1 MRVTRRAN
9 AFHVRTRVLVEMNI
23 CIITSSFPSRPD
35 DIVQAPFLINFIEGL
50 KKRDHQVFLFTQDRE
65 GVKEEFLEGVQVK
78 WFPWRKSTKP
88 LVQLNP
94 MNPLDCLRIGNLF
107 YNGRRMLLPF
117 IKENKI
123 DVCLALW
130 VLPSGYFA
138 NHAYRWAGIPYSVW
152 ALGSDIYRYG
162 RNPFLYPIMKRVIGE
177 ARGVFADGFDLSKRV
192 RERFR
197 RNCFFLA
204 TTRTLKKIKSNEPNK
219 PNEPNNPFCF
229 LFVGRLEKVKGL
241 DLLLQSMARLME
253 EDLDVHLTIVGKG
266 RMEEW
271 AKDFV
276 RQKGLGKRVS
286 MVGNVSDPALAS
298 LYTSA
303 DCIVIPSRSES
314 IPLIFSEAIRFDKE
328 LIVTDVGDMGMLGRQ
343 YGVAWVIPPEDPMAL
358 KEMMK
363 KRVELKDNGK
373 KVRDEAGR
381 EELKRLFDIET
392 SVERFL
398 EDYK

>member
-1 MRVTRRAN
+1 
-9 AFHVRTRVLVEMNI
+9 
-23 CIITSSFPSRPD
+23 
-35 DIVQAPFLINFIEGL
+35 L
-50 KKRDHQVFLFTQDRE
+50 KKREHQVFLFTQDRQ
-65 GVKEEFLEGVQVK
+65 GVKEEFLEGVHVK
-78 WFPWRKSTKP
+78 RFPWMKSKKP

-94 MNPLDCLRIGNLF
+94 MNPLDCLRIGSLF
-107 YNGRRMLLPF
+107 YYGQKALPPF
-117 IKENKI
+117 VKENKI
-123 DVCLALW
+123 DACLALW

-138 NHAYRWAGIPYSVW
+138 NRAYSLAGIPYSVW

-162 RNPFLYPIMKRVIGE
+162 RNPFLHPMMKRILWK

-192 RERFR
+192 EGRFGR
-197 RNCFFLA
+197 KCFFLA
-204 TTRTLKKIKSNEPNK
+204 TTRTIPPPPRLLKGGWGGLTSK
-219 PNEPNNPFCF
+219 PYRL

-241 DLLLQSMARLME
+241 DLLLQSMALLIE

-271 AKDFV
+271 AKVFIH
-276 RQKGLGKRVS
+276 QKGLGKRVS

-298 LYTSA
+298 LYTST
-303 DCIVIPSRSES
+303 DCVVIPSRSES
-314 IPLIFSEAIRFDKE
+314 IPLVFSEAIRFDKE

-363 KRVELKDNGK
+363 RKVELQDGDGTGGK
-373 KVRDEAGR
+373 GEKR
-381 EELKRLFDIET
+381 EELKQLFNIET

-398 EDYK
+398 ADYL